1 MRVVVFGGSGTV
13 GAPLLRELAR
23 EHSVTAVSRS
33 ERADDGGVAWARAD
47 AGERDQVERA
57 LEGAEVVY
65 YLVHSLGQDDFEERD
80 RRNAENVAAAAA
92 AAGVRQIVYLGG
104 LGDDSPDLSEHL
116 RSRRETGE
124 LLAAGPVPVTTL
136 QAAVVIGRGSAG
148 FETIVSLIDRLPA
161 MIMPRWGS
169 VPTQPI
175 ALRDVVRY
183 LAGVCGREETF
194 GKTYDVG
201 GPEVV
206 SYREM
211 IERVGRIRGKQRPI
225 LQVPVLSPRLSSLWL
240 ALVTP
245 VTAGVARPL
254 VDGLRNE
261 TVMREDSIRRLV
273 PFEPTP
279 FDEAVRLALSG
290 EPGGSS
296 SASGRPSTTS

>member
-13 GAPLLRELAR
+13 GEPLLRELAA
-23 EHSVTAVSRS
+23 EHEVVAVSRS
-33 ERADDGGVAWARAD
+33 ERTGGDGVEWARAD
-47 AGERDQVERA
+47 VGRRDEVEGVLERA
-57 LEGAEVVY
+57 DVVY

-80 RRNAENVAAAAA
+80 RRGAENVARAAE

-124 LLAAGPVPVTTL
+124 ALASGSVPVTTL

-183 LAGVCGREETF
+183 LAGVCGREEAF

-211 IERVGRIRGKQRPI
+211 IERVGRIRGKERPI
-225 LQVPVLSPRLSSLWL
+225 VQVPVLSPRLSSLWL

-279 FDEAVRLALSG
+279 FDEAVRLAFSD
-290 EPGGSS
+290 EPGGPS
-296 SASGRPSTTS
+296 SASGPPSKTS

>member
-13 GAPLLRELAR
+13 GGELLKELAR
-23 EHSVTAVSRS
+23 DHEVTAVSR
-33 ERADDGGVAWARAD
+33 RDRRDDGGIRWVKADVGSRDSVARA
-47 AGERDQVERA
+47 V
-57 LEGAEVVY
+57 EGAQVVY

-80 RRNAENVAAAAA
+80 RAGAANVAAAAE
-92 AAGVRQIVYLGG
+92 AGGASQIVYLGG
-104 LGDDSPDLSEHL
+104 LGDDSPELSEHL

-124 LLAAGPVPVTTL
+124 ILARGSVPVTTL
-136 QAAVVIGRGSAG
+136 QAAVVIGPGSTG
-148 FETIVSLIDRLPA
+148 FETIVSLVDRLPA
-161 MIMPRWGS
+161 MVMPRWGS

-201 GPEVV
+201 GPEVL

-211 IERVGRIRGKQRPI
+211 VVRVARIRGRRRPI
-225 LQVPVLSPRLSSLWL
+225 VQVPVLTPRLSSLWL

-245 VTAGVARPL
+245 VTADVARPL
-254 VDGLRNE
+254 IDGLRNE
-261 TVMREDSIRRLV
+261 TVMREDAIRKLI

-279 FDEAVRLALSG
+279 FDDAVRIALG
-290 EPGGSS
+290 
-296 SASGRPSTTS
+296 